1 MKEIIFIIGNTNLF
15 KNIIF
20 VKYEDALIA
29 NYKNPDAIRKV
40 LHMDTEYISV
50 HKEFYKRLEDWN
62 VDLGRD
68 SVVIDALS
76 LHLASDEAG
85 KFTSLRNSVLF
96 GIQQRVKL
104 TVDTIVELI
113 IEWLVSECIKKIMI
127 SAFFTKS
134 ESTRLFTVSLINVI
148 TSIDTGEIFAIL
160 TSASPETVKLLDDLN
175 IDARTEEALYRLLNR
190 NEISLDLDPKYVIKF
205 MDQKN
210 NVVKE
215 YVLNNEY

>member
-1 MKEIIFIIGNTNLF
+1 MKEIVFIIGNMNLF

-20 VKYEDALIA
+20 IKYEDALITSC
-29 NYKNPDAIRKV
+29 KNPDAIRKV

-50 HKEFYKRLEDWN
+50 HKEFYKRLEGWN
-62 VDLGRD
+62 VDVGRD
-68 SVVIDALS
+68 SVIIDALS
-76 LHLASDEAG
+76 LYLASDEAN
-85 KFTSLRNSVLF
+85 KFISLQNHVLLSV
-96 GIQQRVKL
+96 QQRVKL
-104 TVDTIVELI
+104 TTDIVVELI
-113 IEWLVSECIKKIMI
+113 IERLISECIKKIMI
-127 SAFFTKS
+127 SVFFTKNR
-134 ESTRLFTVSLINVI
+134 STHLFTVSLINVI

-175 IDARTEEALYRLLNR
+175 IDAGTEEALYHLLNR

-215 YVLNNEY
+215 YILNNEY